1 MLTPAPKSGKH
12 AALSEGLLASPVR
25 SICSATTSCLRVSEN
40 ISLLGSSVNS
50 SNPPPLRLQPRIRQN
65 DAFRGWR
72 RAPSG
77 SMLVLVLHK
86 VGAKENAM
94 AEQKSAGGLDFE
106 AMRRAIEQLDADLLT
121 SLYADD
127 AEMLIVN
134 RNTTP

>member
-1 MLTPAPKSGKH
+1 ML
-12 AALSEGLLASPVR
+12 EGCATEGVR
-25 SICSATTSCLRVSEN
+25 RCDRGDAGFREARLPDTGLPR
-40 ISLLGSSVNS
+40 ISVLGSSVNS

-94 AEQKSAGGLDFE
+94 TEQKSAGGLDFE

-127 AEMLIVN
+127 AEMLIV
-134 RNTTP
+134 